1 MKPII
6 LTGFMGCG
14 KTTVGKRLAELLNL
28 EFIDTDTLIIKSGS
42 KSIADIFEEMGEETF
57 RNIESATL
65 KKLIN
70 ETAVV
75 SSGGGILLKEE
86 NRRLIKE
93 AFISIYLE
101 CNFDIIVNRL
111 ENDNSRPLFDKNNLE
126 EFKNRYL
133 NRLQYYNDCDI
144 KISVDGKS
152 VETICNE
159 IISSLKTSHI
169 G

>member
-14 KTTVGKRLAELLNL
+14 KTTVGKKLAELLDL
-28 EFIDTDTLIIKSGS
+28 EFKDTDSLIIKYES
-42 KSIADIFEEMGEETF
+42 KTIADIFKEKGEEGF
-57 RNIESATL
+57 RYLESLTL

-70 ETAVV
+70 EPSVIA
-75 SSGGGILLKEE
+75 SGGGILLKQE
-86 NRRLIKE
+86 NRKLIKE
-93 AFISIYLE
+93 SFISIYLVCDFE
-101 CNFDIIVNRL
+101 TILKRL
-111 ENDNSRPLFDKNNLE
+111 ENDNSRPLFDKNNLD

-133 NRLQYYNDCDI
+133 SRLQFYNECDI

-152 VETICNE
+152 VDTICND
-159 IISSLKTSHI
+159 IVASLKNNHI